1 MRRIKRAVIGV
12 TGWNPAMSR
21 EPLAV
26 VGAVVAFLQ
35 GLLTTVVL
43 MGWWALTPEQTAA
56 WVGLI
61 ALGGT
66 AAVVVISRGKVTP
79 VANPRD
85 ADGQPLAT
93 VREVP
98 LPPLTQPQDG
108 DILRDL

>member
-1 MRRIKRAVIGV
+1 MDVVRKSQAVRG
-12 TGWNPAMSR
+12 GPAMSR

-43 MGWWALTPEQTAA
+43 MGWWSLTPEQTAA

-66 AAVVVISRGKVTP
+66 AAVVIVSRGKVTP
-79 VANPRD
+79 LADPRD
-85 ADGQPLAT
+85 DQGQPLWT
-93 VREVP
+93 VLEVP
-98 LPPLTQPQDG
+98 LPPQTPPQDG
-108 DILRDL
+108 DILRDS